1 VARLAHDDE
10 FPNTVS
16 WGLCNAAGAKA
27 MATEFVH
34 LQSCSPGCTLE
45 ELADGIF
52 VATGAPRRMPRPA
65 MFQETV
71 SCGLHG
77 ITGEAIDHALHIATE
92 EYFHAGSQHRGKRF
106 QQNPLPLV

>member
-1 VARLAHDDE
+1 
-10 FPNTVS
+10 
-16 WGLCNAAGAKA
+16 

-34 LQSCSPGCTLE
+34 LQTGPLSCTLE

-71 SCGLHG
+71 SGGLHG

-92 EYFHAGSQHRGKRF
+92 EYFHAGSQHCGKRF
-106 QQNPLPLV
+106 QHNPLPLV